1 MRFKRT
7 LQPVVN
13 VDLIPMIDI
22 VFQLVVFFMVST
34 TFVITPGIGLVLPS
48 SSTAEQVAMTNLVV
62 TVVSSDEVYLN
73 KEATDMAG
81 LEERLRGVSTSGT
94 DDIRSVIVE
103 GDRSVSY
110 ALMIDVLDILRATGF
125 RGVNLRTKEVPR
137 GDD

>member
-48 SSTAEQVAMTNLVV
+48 SSTAEQVAMTNLVI
-62 TVVSSDEVYLN
+62 TVVSADEVYLN

-81 LEERLRGVSTSGT
+81 LEERLRGVSTFGAE
-94 DDIRSVIVE
+94 DVRSVIVE

-110 ALMIDVLDILRATGF
+110 ALMIDVLDILRTTGF
-125 RGVNLRTKEVPR
+125 RGVNLKTKEVPP
-137 GDD
+137 DDG